1 MTNQPTDPEANS
13 PDEQKLPEEKLR
25 KAGADMI
32 DAEDNAYK
40 SGDQDIDT
48 AGTDADD
55 QSPTKALGAGIEVP
69 KSTD

>member
-1 MTNQPTDPEANS
+1 MTNQPTEPQAES
-13 PDEQKLPEEKLR
+13 PAENNLPEEKLV

-40 SGDQDIDT
+40 GGDQDIDT
-48 AGTDADD
+48 AGTDADEE
-55 QSPTKALGAGIEVP
+55 SPTKALGAGIEVP

>member
-1 MTNQPTDPEANS
+1 MTNQPTEPQPES
-13 PDEQKLPEEKLR
+13 PAEKIVPNEKLR
-25 KAGADMI
+25 KAGADVI

-40 SGDQDIDT
+40 GGDQDIDT